1 MGAIRAPLP
10 IQHRAM
16 RHTTGPS
23 AVSIRTLL
31 GRATGRFRR
40 DQQGAT
46 AVEFALIAFPFFALL
61 FAILETAMIF
71 LVGQALESA
80 TEDSARLI
88 RTGQAQQ
95 SGFDVDDFRKSICD
109 QIVVLFKCPEKLI
122 LDVRTADDFA
132 SVDLSTP
139 VVNGQLEVEDPE
151 HFDAGNGEEIV
162 VVRAFYEWPTVTQFL
177 GEGFTKLAN
186 GNHLLTAAAAFRNE
200 PFPW

>member
-1 MGAIRAPLP
+1 
-10 IQHRAM
+10 M
-16 RHTTGPS
+16 RHDTGPS

-31 GRATGRFRR
+31 GRATERFRR

-46 AVEFALIAFPFFALL
+46 AVEFALIALPFFALL

-71 LVGQALESA
+71 LVGQALETA

-109 QIVVLFKCPEKLI
+109 QIAVLFNCPSKLI
-122 LDVRTADDFA
+122 LDVRTAADFA

-139 VVNGQLEVEDPE
+139 V
-151 HFDAGNGEEIV
+151 FAGELDDDDFEYDDGSGEEIV

>member
-1 MGAIRAPLP
+1 MKDD
-10 IQHRAM
+10 
-16 RHTTGPS
+16 TGPS

-46 AVEFALIAFPFFALL
+46 AVEFALIALPFFALL
-61 FAILETAMIF
+61 FAILETALIF
-71 LVGQALESA
+71 LVGQALETA

-95 SGFDVDDFRKSICD
+95 QGFDEDAFRASICD
-109 QIVVLFKCPEKLI
+109 QVVLLYQCPSKLI
-122 LDVRTADDFA
+122 LDVRTEDDFA
-132 SVDLSTP
+132 GVDLSTP
-139 VVNGQLEVEDPE
+139 VAAGQLADDD
-151 HFDAGNGEEIV
+151 FGYDDGNGESIV

-177 GEGFTKLAN
+177 GGGFTKLAN

>member
-1 MGAIRAPLP
+1 
-10 IQHRAM
+10 M
-16 RHTTGPS
+16 RDDTDPS
-23 AVSIRTLL
+23 AVSIRAILA
-31 GRATGRFRR
+31 RATGRFRR
-40 DQQGAT
+40 DQRGAT

-61 FAILETAMIF
+61 FAILETALIF
-71 LVGQALESA
+71 LVGQALETA
-80 TEDSARLI
+80 TENSARLI

-95 SGFDVDDFRKSICD
+95 SSFDVDDFRDSICD
-109 QIVVLFKCPEKLI
+109 QIAVLYKCPDKLI

-139 VVNGQLEVEDPE
+139 VVAGELDDDEFEYD
-151 HFDAGNGEEIV
+151 DGNGEEIV

-177 GEGFTKLAN
+177 GAGFTKLAN